1 MNEVIDSTVSIFNDI
16 PMATMVEVF
25 SKTKS
30 FQEDKSPTKVNLA
43 IGAYRDDEGK
53 PYILPVVAWAEQ
65 NLPDVNDIEHSSI
78 FGYQSF
84 TEAACRLLMGDN
96 HDVFCRKKVFGIQCI
111 SGTGGLRLAGDYLL
125 HVLKYK
131 NIYIPSPSFG
141 NHEHLYNY
149 LGFEV
154 RNYRYWDYEKQD
166 IDLNSLIQDLTVQNQ
181 QPLTFP

>member
-1 MNEVIDSTVSIFNDI
+1 
-16 PMATMVEVF
+16 
-25 SKTKS
+25 
-30 FQEDKSPTKVNLA
+30 
-43 IGAYRDDEGK
+43 YRDDEGK
-53 PYILPVVAWAEQ
+53 PFILPVVAWAEQ
-65 NLPDVNDIEHSSI
+65 NLPDEIEHLSI
-78 FGYQSF
+78 FGYQPF

-166 IDLNSLIQDLTVQNQ
+166 IDFNSLIQDLTQARPNSVVLLHACAHNPTGRDLSRDQWMMVCQ
-181 QPLTFP
+181 TI